1 MCANLSNQQKTFF
14 TQNPQ
19 LPQTKVLLKQIMQMR
34 KFSLVVAATV
44 PEFGIGFN
52 GSIPWRIPEDLKF
65 FKETTTSTK
74 DESKQNAVIMGRKT
88 WESIPSKY
96 RPLPSRLNIVLTRN
110 TNSEIAYVLH
120 SVFIALQIYEP
131 NVLEI

>member
-1 MCANLSNQQKTFF
+1 
-14 TQNPQ
+14 
-19 LPQTKVLLKQIMQMR
+19 MQMR
-34 KFSLVVAATV
+34 NFSLVVAATE
-44 PEFGIGFN
+44 PEFGIGLD

-65 FKETTTSTK
+65 FKETTTFTK

-110 TNSEIAYVLH
+110 TNSDIAYVLH
-120 SVFIALQIYEP
+120 SVFIALQTLKSYQFQI
-131 NVLEI
+131 